1 MTDTFAAALA
11 DDQSLALL
19 SGAERSRFA
28 GYLEYVEFAAGT
40 EILREGTR
48 AADMYFVMS
57 GTARLHRGGMEVKT
71 LGRGSHF
78 GELGL
83 LALRPRA
90 GTIVA
95 ITELTAARLSRAAYD
110 RLAVEEPQ
118 LAIRFLHSLIH
129 HIRETVTDLTDSVSY
144 LLSARSLPR
153 RAEIEV
159 TLDGKTR
166 TVPTGTPLWALLPSE
181 VDGAVVVAG
190 LIDRKPVS
198 LDAPVTADVHIAPL
212 ATSHWE
218 GDRIRRR
225 SLGLELLEAGRR
237 VAPEVDLAIGPSLGG
252 AYPILADAPV
262 TTLPE
267 LAAKLELEMIRLVEA
282 DVPIGHEYWT
292 VEEAT
297 HHFETHGW
305 GDAAKLLR
313 TWRDGMV
320 PLVTMGKVHA
330 LAMGPMVPR
339 TGRLGPFRLAVEE
352 DKLVLIVNEGE
363 PRLAHKQSAEA
374 VTEEHRRWLTSLGI
388 TSVGAFDQACVRG
401 EVSQLIRVSEG
412 FQEKRIGVIADQI
425 AQQRDRIRV
434 ICIAGPSSSGKT
446 TFIKR
451 LSVQL
456 QVNGIQP
463 IGISLD
469 DYYVDRD
476 RTPRDEKG
484 EFDFEAFEALDSALL
499 SEELSQVLAGRTVK
513 LARFDFKAGKSLP
526 DGGAEITLRPDQILL
541 LEGIHGLNPELLGN
555 KIDASKIFR
564 IFVCPLTSLPVD
576 RLSRVPV
583 SDLRLLRRI
592 VRDRHTRGS
601 DAAQT
606 IARWPSVRRGERK
619 HIFPFL
625 DRADAVFDTSLIYE
639 PAVLKVYA
647 ERYLLEVPQNHPS
660 YVTSYRLLRMLA
672 HFVSIYPDHV
682 PPTSILREF
691 IGGSGFEY

>member
-1 MTDTFAAALA
+1 
-11 DDQSLALL
+11 
-19 SGAERSRFA
+19 
-28 GYLEYVEFAAGT
+28 
-40 EILREGTR
+40 
-48 AADMYFVMS
+48 MYFVMS

-144 LLSARSLPR
+144 LLGALPAATRRDRGDARRQDADRPDGHSPLGPLAERGRRGRGRGGSHRSEARLPR
-153 RAEIEV
+153 RAR
-159 TLDGKTR
+159 DGR
-166 TVPTGTPLWALLPSE
+166 RPYRAARDE
-181 VDGAVVVAG
+181 
-190 LIDRKPVS
+190 S
-198 LDAPVTADVHIAPL
+198 L
-212 ATSHWE
+212 
-218 GDRIRRR
+218 GRR
-225 SLGLELLEAGRR
+225 SDPPPEPRARAPRGGPPRGPGGRPR
-237 VAPEVDLAIGPSLGG
+237 DRSLARS